1 MAEPGCVFYFQKNR
15 IHHERVRPGSAKPPG
30 FKAWRPWVSRLKGRT
45 GVKVLRK
52 IPDIFGAASAG
63 LIFLI
68 WLMMTVEVAAR
79 NIFSSPILGVSEIG
93 IYLYVTAV
101 YFGFSYT
108 QKHKG
113 HIAVELLYDQLGPR
127 VKKIVDLLVCLL
139 SDILFISFTFCVWK
153 SFAESWAIKEI
164 YLSAMKMPVYLLKF
178 TIALGI
184 SVMLLQLLI
193 DTVDAAR
200 AVFQPGRA
208 GAAPGELS

>member
-1 MAEPGCVFYFQKNR
+1 MK
-15 IHHERVRPGSAKPPG
+15 S
-30 FKAWRPWVSRLKGRT
+30 
-45 GVKVLRK
+45 LRK
-52 IPDIFGAASAG
+52 IPDVFGAASAV

-101 YFGFSYT
+101 YFGFAYT
-108 QKHKG
+108 QKWKG

-127 VKKIVDLLVCLL
+127 AKKIADLIVCLL
-139 SDILFISFTFCVWK
+139 SGVLFISFAFCLWK
-153 SFAESWAIKEI
+153 AFAESWAIKEI

-178 TIALGI
+178 TIALGV

-193 DTVDAAR
+193 DAVEAAR
-200 AVFQPGRA
+200 AVFQPGPA
-208 GAAPGELS
+208 GAAAWKVS